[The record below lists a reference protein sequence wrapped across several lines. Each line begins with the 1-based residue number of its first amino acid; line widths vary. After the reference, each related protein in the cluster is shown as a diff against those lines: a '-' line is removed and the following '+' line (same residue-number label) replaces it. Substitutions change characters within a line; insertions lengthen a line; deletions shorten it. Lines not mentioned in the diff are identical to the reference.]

1 MEKFFHE
8 NIPVNIGE
16 IKIFTKDGRELTWI
30 FFISP
35 LENKY
40 NGARVII
47 ASAMDVTQMQRNE
60 ELMLLQSRQA
70 AMGDMIGII
79 AHQWRQPL
87 SVIGMVANNLKA
99 ALALK
104 KEITVLDVEK
114 LTAILDEQ
122 TQYLS
127 HTIDDFRTFFKPEK
141 AKEKISLCKIFDKL
155 KSMLL
160 KTLEN
165 NNISIEFT
173 HNCKI
178 EIETY
183 PNELLQVLLNLINN
197 AKDAMKERQIQNGK
211 IIIDT
216 QTDTKNLTILV
227 KDNAGGIDKS
237 VITNLGEPYVTTKSK
252 NGTGLGI
259 YMSLMILEKH
269 FNGNLTW
276 KNCENGSC
284 FTIILPLQ
292 IIQEE
297 EIQ

>member
-1 MEKFFHE
+1 
-8 NIPVNIGE
+8 
-16 IKIFTKDGRELTWI
+16 
-30 FFISP
+30 
-35 LENKY
+35 
-40 NGARVII
+40 
-47 ASAMDVTQMQRNE
+47 
-60 ELMLLQSRQA
+60 
-70 AMGDMIGII
+70 
-79 AHQWRQPL
+79 
-87 SVIGMVANNLKA
+87 
-99 ALALK
+99 
-104 KEITVLDVEK
+104 
-114 LTAILDEQ
+114 
-122 TQYLS
+122 
-127 HTIDDFRTFFKPEK
+127 
-141 AKEKISLCKIFDKL
+141 
-155 KSMLL
+155 
-160 KTLEN
+160 
-165 NNISIEFT
+165 
-173 HNCKI
+173 
-178 EIETY
+178 
-183 PNELLQVLLNLINN
+183 
-197 AKDAMKERQIQNGK
+197 MKERQIQNGK